1 MKRATSIRFGFT
13 LIELMTVVIIVAV
26 AIIGMTSVIA
36 DAQRGHRQM
45 YERVFGDVVSDA
57 YATRRAFDRV
67 VRKSSI
73 RYYMIDDDPS
83 AVSGNTSVTVYYY
96 DDPQTSLVLDKYCR
110 FEVAG
115 TELAAYY
122 GDLVP
127 GTFNPQGSET
137 RALLAQN
144 VTYSEFSVTGMGV
157 AVRMMLKLD
166 NQKQQMSFTTTALR
180 HNDWE

>member
-1 MKRATSIRFGFT
+1 MERGKPDKFGFT
-13 LIELMTVVIIVAV
+13 LIELMMVIIIVAI
-26 AIIGMTSVIA
+26 AIIGMSSVIA

-73 RYYMIDDDPS
+73 RYYMIDADPS

-110 FEVAG
+110 FEVEG

-122 GDLVP
+122 GNLAP

-137 RALLAQN
+137 RARLAQN
-144 VTYSEFSVTGMGV
+144 VTYSEFSVIGTGV
-157 AVRMMLKLD
+157 AVRMMLRLD
-166 NQKQQMSFTTTALR
+166 NEKQQMTFTTTALR